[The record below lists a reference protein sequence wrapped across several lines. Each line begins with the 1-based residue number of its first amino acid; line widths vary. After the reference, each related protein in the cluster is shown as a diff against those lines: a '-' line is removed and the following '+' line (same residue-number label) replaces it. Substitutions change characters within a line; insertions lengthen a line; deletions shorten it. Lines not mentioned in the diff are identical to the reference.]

1 MADGH
6 DAATSPTIFPHM
18 QADSSNNKLPE
29 IIRSARP
36 LHPILK
42 IWLPASALVTCLL
55 LVWNLVRKGDHAN
68 EPVFKTEKI
77 ERGDIDLVVTAT
89 GNLTPTNQVTI
100 GSELSG
106 TVSEVLVDIN
116 DVVKKDQPIAQLDT
130 AKLTQQTERN
140 RAILLSAEAR
150 VTLAMATLTENTAAL
165 TRYEDLLRLSDGKT
179 PSKAQL
185 DTAQAAVD
193 RAKAELESAKAAVN
207 EAQASLRAIER
218 DLAKSIIRSP
228 VDGIVLSRTVEVGQ
242 TVAASFT
249 APVLFVIAEDLR
261 KMDLVVAVAESDIGR
276 VASGQQATFTVDAW
290 PTRTY
295 QATVQRVAYGSVIT
309 NNVVTYNVELG
320 VDNADLSLRP
330 GMTATADISVAR
342 ATQVLHV
349 PNAALRFDPQSVLD
363 FLKNK
368 APKRTLVQTLSPGG
382 GRRWSQSPMI
392 QKPTER
398 AKSTRVWFL
407 RDGEPVECPVT
418 IGITDGR
425 ITEVKGEGLGEDL
438 EVIVS
443 AALPTES

>member
-1 MADGH
+1 
-6 DAATSPTIFPHM
+6 M
-18 QADSSNNKLPE
+18 QSEQSAEKLPD

-36 LHPILK
+36 THPLLK
-42 IWLPASALVTCLL
+42 GLLPALVLISGVFL
-55 LVWNLVRKGDHAN
+55 YWHFGRKDDREN
-68 EPVFKTEKI
+68 QVVFKTENVV
-77 ERGDIDLVVTAT
+77 RGDIDLIVTAT
-89 GNLTPTNQVTI
+89 GNLAPTNQVTI

-116 DVVKKDQPIAQLDT
+116 DVVKKDQALAQLDT

-150 VTLAMATLTENTAAL
+150 VTLAMATLTENTAAFA
-165 TRYEDLLRLSDGKT
+165 RYEDLLRLSEGKT

-185 DTAQAAVD
+185 DAAQAAVD
-193 RAKAELESAKAAVN
+193 RSKAELDSAKAAVN
-207 EAQASLRAIER
+207 EAQANLRAIER

-261 KMDLVVAVAESDIGR
+261 KMDLVVTVAESDIGR
-276 VASGQQATFTVDAW
+276 VAAGQQASFTVDAW

-320 VDNADLSLRP
+320 VENSDLSLRP

-342 ATQVLHV
+342 VTQVLHV
-349 PNAALRFDPQSVLD
+349 PNAALRFDPDSVME
-363 FLKNK
+363 FLNK
-368 APKRTLVQTLSPGG
+368 TGPKRTLVQALSPGA
-382 GRRWSQSPMI
+382 GRPWRQSPAV
-392 QKPTER
+392 QKPADRGNAT
-398 AKSTRVWFL
+398 SVWFL
-407 RDGEPVECPVT
+407 RDGEPTECPVT
-418 IGITDGR
+418 VGITDGR
-425 ITEVKGEGLGEDL
+425 VTEVTGEGLHEGL
-438 EVIVS
+438 PVIIS
-443 AALPTES
+443 AATPAKS

>member
-1 MADGH
+1 
-6 DAATSPTIFPHM
+6 M
-18 QADSSNNKLPE
+18 QADESTKKLPE

-36 LHPILK
+36 MHPLWK
-42 IWLPASALVTCLL
+42 WLLPALVLVAGALLY
-55 LVWNLVRKGDHAN
+55 WHFGRKDDREN
-68 EPVFKTEKI
+68 EPVFKTVNI
-77 ERGDIDLVVTAT
+77 ARGDIDLIVTAT

-116 DVVKKDQPIAQLDT
+116 DAVKKDQPIAQLDT

-150 VTLAMATLTENTAAL
+150 VTLAMATLTENTASLA
-165 TRYEDLLRLSDGKT
+165 RYQDLLELSEGKT
-179 PSKAQL
+179 PSKAQM

-193 RAKAELESAKAAVN
+193 RSKAELESAKAAVN
-207 EAQASLRAIER
+207 EAQANLRAIER
-218 DLAKSIIRSP
+218 DLSKSIIRSP

-261 KMDLVVAVAESDIGR
+261 KMDLVVTVAEADIGR
-276 VASGQQATFTVDAW
+276 VAAGQKASFTVDAW

-295 QATVQRVAYGSVIT
+295 HATVQRVAYGSVIT

-320 VDNADLSLRP
+320 VENSDLSLRP

-349 PNAALRFDPQSVLD
+349 PNAALRFDPESVLE
-363 FLKNK
+363 FLKK
-368 APKRTLVQTLSPGG
+368 TDPKRTLVQALSPGG
-382 GRRWSQSPMI
+382 GRRWSQSPTI
-392 QKPTER
+392 QKPDER
-398 AKSTRVWFL
+398 SKATSVWFM
-407 RDGEPVECPVT
+407 RDGVPVECPVSV
-418 IGITDGR
+418 GLTDGR
-425 ITEVKGEGLGEDL
+425 ITEVSGEGLREGL
-438 EVIVS
+438 PVIIS
-443 AALPTES
+443 ASPPAKP

>member
-1 MADGH
+1 
-6 DAATSPTIFPHM
+6 M
-18 QADSSNNKLPE
+18 QADESTKKLPE

-36 LHPILK
+36 MHPLWK
-42 IWLPASALVTCLL
+42 WLLPALVLVLGALLF
-55 LVWNLVRKGDHAN
+55 WHFGRKDDREN
-68 EPVFKTEKI
+68 EPVFKTENI
-77 ERGDIDLVVTAT
+77 VRGDIDLIVTAT

-116 DVVKKDQPIAQLDT
+116 DTVKKDQPIAQLDT

-150 VTLAMATLTENTAAL
+150 VTLAMATLTENTASLA
-165 TRYEDLLRLSDGKT
+165 RYQDLLELSEGKT
-179 PSKAQL
+179 PSKAQM

-193 RAKAELESAKAAVN
+193 RSKAELESAKAAVN
-207 EAQASLRAIER
+207 EAQANLRAIER
-218 DLAKSIIRSP
+218 DLSKSIIRSP

-261 KMDLVVAVAESDIGR
+261 KMDLVVTVAEADIGR
-276 VASGQQATFTVDAW
+276 VAAGQKASFTVDAW

-295 QATVQRVAYGSVIT
+295 HATVQRVAYGSVIT

-320 VDNADLSLRP
+320 VENSDLSLRP

-349 PNAALRFDPQSVLD
+349 PNAALRFDPESVLD
-363 FLKNK
+363 LLKK
-368 APKRTLVQTLSPGG
+368 TDPKRTLVQALSPGG
-382 GRRWSQSPMI
+382 GRRWSQSPTI
-392 QKPTER
+392 QKPAER
-398 AKSTRVWFL
+398 SKATSVWLL
-407 RDGEPVECPVT
+407 RDGAPVECKVS
-418 IGITDGR
+418 IGLTDGR
-425 ITEVKGEGLGEDL
+425 ITEVSGEGLREGL
-438 EVIVS
+438 PVIIS
-443 AALPTES
+443 ASPPAKP

>member
-1 MADGH
+1 
-6 DAATSPTIFPHM
+6 M
-18 QADSSNNKLPE
+18 QADESTKKLPE

-36 LHPILK
+36 MHPLWK
-42 IWLPASALVTCLL
+42 WLLPALVLVAGALLY
-55 LVWNLVRKGDHAN
+55 WHFSRKDGREN
-68 EPVFKTEKI
+68 EPVFKTENI
-77 ERGDIDLVVTAT
+77 VRGDIDLIVTAT

-116 DVVKKDQPIAQLDT
+116 DTVKKDQPIAQLDT

-150 VTLAMATLTENTAAL
+150 VTLAMATLTENTASLA
-165 TRYEDLLRLSDGKT
+165 RYQDLLELSEGKT
-179 PSKAQL
+179 PSKAQM

-193 RAKAELESAKAAVN
+193 RSMAELESSKAAVN
-207 EAQASLRAIER
+207 EAQANLRAIER
-218 DLAKSIIRSP
+218 DLSKSIIRSP

-261 KMDLVVAVAESDIGR
+261 KMDLVVTVAEADIGR
-276 VASGQQATFTVDAW
+276 VAAGQKASFTVDAW

-295 QATVQRVAYGSVIT
+295 HATVQRVAYGSVIT

-320 VDNADLSLRP
+320 VENSDLSLRP

-349 PNAALRFDPQSVLD
+349 PNAALRFDPESVLE
-363 FLKNK
+363 FLTKTD
-368 APKRTLVQTLSPGG
+368 PKRTLVQALSPGG
-382 GRRWSQSPMI
+382 GRRWSQSPTI
-392 QKPTER
+392 QKPDER
-398 AKSTRVWFL
+398 SKATSVWFL
-407 RDGEPVECPVT
+407 RDGVPVECPVSVGLT
-418 IGITDGR
+418 NGR
-425 ITEVKGEGLGEDL
+425 ITEVSGEGLREGL
-438 EVIVS
+438 PVIIS
-443 AALPTES
+443 ASPPAKP

>member
-1 MADGH
+1 
-6 DAATSPTIFPHM
+6 M
-18 QADSSNNKLPE
+18 QADESTKKLPE

-36 LHPILK
+36 MHPLWK
-42 IWLPASALVTCLL
+42 WLLPALVLVAGALLY
-55 LVWNLVRKGDHAN
+55 WHFGRKDDREN
-68 EPVFKTEKI
+68 EPVFKTENI
-77 ERGDIDLVVTAT
+77 VRGDIDLIVTAT

-116 DVVKKDQPIAQLDT
+116 DTVKKDQPIAQLDT

-150 VTLAMATLTENTAAL
+150 VTLAMATLTENTASLA
-165 TRYEDLLRLSDGKT
+165 RYQDLLELSEGKT
-179 PSKAQL
+179 PSKAQM

-193 RAKAELESAKAAVN
+193 RSKAELESAKAAVN
-207 EAQASLRAIER
+207 EAQANLRAIER
-218 DLAKSIIRSP
+218 DLSKSIIRSP

-261 KMDLVVAVAESDIGR
+261 KMDLVVTVAEADIGR
-276 VASGQQATFTVDAW
+276 VAADQKASFTVDAW

-295 QATVQRVAYGSVIT
+295 HATVQRVAYGSVIT

-320 VDNADLSLRP
+320 VENSDLSLRP

-349 PNAALRFDPQSVLD
+349 PNAALRFDPESVLE
-363 FLKNK
+363 FLKK
-368 APKRTLVQTLSPGG
+368 TDPKRTLVQALSPGG
-382 GRRWSQSPMI
+382 GRRWSQSPTI
-392 QKPTER
+392 QKPAER
-398 AKSTRVWFL
+398 SKATSVWFL
-407 RDGEPVECPVT
+407 RDGVPVECKVS
-418 IGITDGR
+418 IGLTDGR
-425 ITEVKGEGLGEDL
+425 ITEVSGEGLREGL
-438 EVIVS
+438 PVIIS
-443 AALPTES
+443 ASPPAKP

>member
-1 MADGH
+1 
-6 DAATSPTIFPHM
+6 M
-18 QADSSNNKLPE
+18 QADESTEKLPE

-36 LHPILK
+36 MHPLWK
-42 IWLPASALVTCLL
+42 VLLPALMLVAGALLY
-55 LVWNLVRKGDHAN
+55 WHFGRKDGHEN
-68 EPVFKTEKI
+68 EPVFKTENI
-77 ERGDIDLVVTAT
+77 ARGDIDLIVTAT

-116 DVVKKDQPIAQLDT
+116 DAVKKDQPIAQLDT

-150 VTLAMATLTENTAAL
+150 VTLAMATLTENTASLA
-165 TRYEDLLRLSDGKT
+165 RYEDLLRLSEGKT

-193 RAKAELESAKAAVN
+193 RSKAELESAKAAVN

-218 DLAKSIIRSP
+218 DLSKSIIRSP

-261 KMDLVVAVAESDIGR
+261 KMDLVVTVAEADIGR
-276 VASGQQATFTVDAW
+276 VAAGQKASFTVDAW

-295 QATVQRVAYGSVIT
+295 HATVQRVAYGSVIT

-320 VDNADLSLRP
+320 VENSDLSLRP

-349 PNAALRFDPQSVLD
+349 PNAALRFDPESVLE
-363 FLKNK
+363 FLKK
-368 APKRTLVQTLSPGG
+368 TDPKRTLVQALSPGG
-382 GRRWSQSPMI
+382 GRRWSQSPTI
-392 QKPTER
+392 QKPDER
-398 AKSTRVWFL
+398 SKATSVWFL
-407 RDGEPVECPVT
+407 RDGVPVECPVS
-418 IGITDGR
+418 IGLTDGR
-425 ITEVKGEGLGEDL
+425 ITEVSGEGLREGL
-438 EVIVS
+438 PVIIS
-443 AALPTES
+443 ASPPAKS

>member
-1 MADGH
+1 
-6 DAATSPTIFPHM
+6 M
-18 QADSSNNKLPE
+18 QADESTKKLPE

-36 LHPILK
+36 MHPLWK
-42 IWLPASALVTCLL
+42 WLLPALVLVAGALLY
-55 LVWNLVRKGDHAN
+55 WHFGRKDDREN
-68 EPVFKTEKI
+68 EPVFKTENI
-77 ERGDIDLVVTAT
+77 VRGDIDLIVTAT

-116 DVVKKDQPIAQLDT
+116 DTVKKDQPIAQLDT

-150 VTLAMATLTENTAAL
+150 VTLAMATLTENTASLA
-165 TRYEDLLRLSDGKT
+165 RYQDLLELSEGKT
-179 PSKAQL
+179 PSKAQM

-193 RAKAELESAKAAVN
+193 RSKAELESAKAAVN
-207 EAQASLRAIER
+207 EAQANLRAIER
-218 DLAKSIIRSP
+218 DLSKSVIRSP

-261 KMDLVVAVAESDIGR
+261 KMDLVVTVAEADIGR
-276 VASGQQATFTVDAW
+276 VAAGQKASFTVDAW

-295 QATVQRVAYGSVIT
+295 HATVQRVAYGSVIT

-320 VDNADLSLRP
+320 VENSDLSLRP

-349 PNAALRFDPQSVLD
+349 PNAALRFDPESVLE
-363 FLKNK
+363 FLKK
-368 APKRTLVQTLSPGG
+368 TDPKRTLVQALSPGG
-382 GRRWSQSPMI
+382 GRRWSQSPTI
-392 QKPTER
+392 QKPAER
-398 AKSTRVWFL
+398 SKATSVWFL
-407 RDGEPVECPVT
+407 RDGVPVECQVSV
-418 IGITDGR
+418 GLTDGR
-425 ITEVKGEGLGEDL
+425 ITEVSGEGLREGL
-438 EVIVS
+438 PVIIS
-443 AALPTES
+443 ASPPAKP

>member
-1 MADGH
+1 
-6 DAATSPTIFPHM
+6 M
-18 QADSSNNKLPE
+18 QADESTKKLPE

-36 LHPILK
+36 MHPLWK
-42 IWLPASALVTCLL
+42 WLLPALVLVAGALLY
-55 LVWNLVRKGDHAN
+55 WHFSRKDGREN
-68 EPVFKTEKI
+68 EPVFKTENI
-77 ERGDIDLVVTAT
+77 VRGDIDLIVTAT

-116 DVVKKDQPIAQLDT
+116 DTVKKDQPIAQLDT

-150 VTLAMATLTENTAAL
+150 VTLAMATLTENTASLA
-165 TRYEDLLRLSDGKT
+165 RYQDLLELSEGKT
-179 PSKAQL
+179 PSKAQM

-193 RAKAELESAKAAVN
+193 RSMAELESSKAAVN
-207 EAQASLRAIER
+207 EAQANLRAIER
-218 DLAKSIIRSP
+218 DLSKSIIRSP

-261 KMDLVVAVAESDIGR
+261 KMDLVVTVAEADIGR
-276 VASGQQATFTVDAW
+276 VAAGQKASFTVDAW

-295 QATVQRVAYGSVIT
+295 HATVQRVAYGSVIT

-320 VDNADLSLRP
+320 VENSDLSLRP

-349 PNAALRFDPQSVLD
+349 PNAALRFDPESVLE
-363 FLKNK
+363 FLKK
-368 APKRTLVQTLSPGG
+368 TDPKRTLVQALSPGG
-382 GRRWSQSPMI
+382 GRRWSQSPTI
-392 QKPTER
+392 QKPDER
-398 AKSTRVWFL
+398 SKATSVWFL
-407 RDGEPVECPVT
+407 RDGVPVECPVSVGLT
-418 IGITDGR
+418 NGR
-425 ITEVKGEGLGEDL
+425 ITEVSGEGLREGL
-438 EVIVS
+438 PVIIS
-443 AALPTES
+443 ASPPAKP

>member
-1 MADGH
+1 
-6 DAATSPTIFPHM
+6 M
-18 QADSSNNKLPE
+18 QADESTKKLPE

-36 LHPILK
+36 MHPLWK
-42 IWLPASALVTCLL
+42 WLLPALVLVAGALLY
-55 LVWNLVRKGDHAN
+55 WHFGRKDDREN
-68 EPVFKTEKI
+68 EPVFKTENI
-77 ERGDIDLVVTAT
+77 VRGDIDLIVTAT

-116 DVVKKDQPIAQLDT
+116 DTVKKDQPIAQLDT

-150 VTLAMATLTENTAAL
+150 VTLAMATLTENTASLA
-165 TRYEDLLRLSDGKT
+165 RYQDLLELSEGKT
-179 PSKAQL
+179 PSKAQM

-193 RAKAELESAKAAVN
+193 RSMAELESAKAAVN
-207 EAQASLRAIER
+207 EAQANLRAIER
-218 DLAKSIIRSP
+218 DLSKSIIRSP

-261 KMDLVVAVAESDIGR
+261 KMDLVVTVAEADIGR
-276 VASGQQATFTVDAW
+276 VAAGQKASFTVDAW

-295 QATVQRVAYGSVIT
+295 HATVQRVAYGSVIT

-320 VDNADLSLRP
+320 VENSDLSLRP

-349 PNAALRFDPQSVLD
+349 PNAALRFDPESVLE
-363 FLKNK
+363 FLKK
-368 APKRTLVQTLSPGG
+368 TDPKRTLVQALSPGG
-382 GRRWSQSPMI
+382 GRRWSQSPTI
-392 QKPTER
+392 QKPDER
-398 AKSTRVWFL
+398 SKATSVWFL
-407 RDGEPVECPVT
+407 RDGVPVECPVSV
-418 IGITDGR
+418 GLTDGR
-425 ITEVKGEGLGEDL
+425 ITEVSGGGLREGLP
-438 EVIVS
+438 VIIS
-443 AALPTES
+443 ASPPAKP

>member
-1 MADGH
+1 
-6 DAATSPTIFPHM
+6 M
-18 QADSSNNKLPE
+18 QADESTKKLPE

-36 LHPILK
+36 MHPLWK
-42 IWLPASALVTCLL
+42 WLLPALVLVAGALLY
-55 LVWNLVRKGDHAN
+55 WHFGRKDDREN
-68 EPVFKTEKI
+68 EPVFKTENI
-77 ERGDIDLVVTAT
+77 ARGDIDLIVTAT

-116 DVVKKDQPIAQLDT
+116 DTVKKDQPIAQLDT

-150 VTLAMATLTENTAAL
+150 VTLAMATLTENTASLA
-165 TRYEDLLRLSDGKT
+165 RYQDLLELSEGKT
-179 PSKAQL
+179 PSKAQM

-193 RAKAELESAKAAVN
+193 RSKAELESAKAAVN
-207 EAQASLRAIER
+207 EAQANLRAIER
-218 DLAKSIIRSP
+218 DLSKSIIRSP

-261 KMDLVVAVAESDIGR
+261 KMDLVVTVAEADIGR
-276 VASGQQATFTVDAW
+276 VAAGQKASFTVDAW

-295 QATVQRVAYGSVIT
+295 HAMVQRVAYGSVIT

-320 VDNADLSLRP
+320 VENSDLSLRP

-349 PNAALRFDPQSVLD
+349 PNAALRFDPESVLE
-363 FLKNK
+363 FLKK
-368 APKRTLVQTLSPGG
+368 TDPKRTLVQALSPGG
-382 GRRWSQSPMI
+382 GRRWSQSPTI
-392 QKPTER
+392 QKPDER
-398 AKSTRVWFL
+398 SKATSVWFL
-407 RDGEPVECPVT
+407 RDGVPVECPVSVGLT
-418 IGITDGR
+418 NGR
-425 ITEVKGEGLGEDL
+425 ITEVSGEGLREGL
-438 EVIVS
+438 PVIIS
-443 AALPTES
+443 ASPPAKP